1 LQHHDA
7 KWLITRM
14 STVTSFDL
22 TPQL

>member
-1 LQHHDA
+1 MQRHDA
-7 KWLITRM
+7 KWFITRM